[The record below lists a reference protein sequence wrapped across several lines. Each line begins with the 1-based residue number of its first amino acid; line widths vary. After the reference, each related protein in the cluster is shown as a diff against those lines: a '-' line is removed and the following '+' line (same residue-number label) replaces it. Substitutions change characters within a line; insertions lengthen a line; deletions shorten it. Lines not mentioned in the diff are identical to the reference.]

1 MSGERIRAVRAL
13 TVRGGGADYHDQA
26 ADHWIVGQIA
36 TPMSRYPEYR
46 TTRSSWGIDALGSVV
61 VEVEDEAGR
70 VGVGVSTGGVPAAW
84 LVAHHLDRFVVGRQ
98 PSQVELIWDQM
109 YRASLYYGRKG
120 VALNA
125 ISAVDLALWDL
136 WGRQRQEPVF
146 HLLGGPVRQK
156 LPCYATGPRPD
167 WAVAAGFIG
176 GKLPLVHGP
185 DEGAA
190 GLRRNVDRVAHARE
204 QVGPDALLMV
214 DCWMALDLNYA
225 ERLLAELAPLG
236 VYWVEECFPADDYWS
251 YRELRRRRPPGMRIA
266 TGEHEATRWGFRL
279 LLEMEAADVV
289 QPDVTWCGGLTELM
303 RIAALADSWQVPVIP
318 HGSSVYSYHFAAARA
333 ATPFSEFL
341 MMHPT
346 ATGLTPM
353 FDPLLLGEPL
363 PVGGVITVPDTPGF
377 GVELNRSLDLIPAP

>member
-1 MSGERIRAVRAL
+1 MRGERIRAVRAL
-13 TVRGGGADYHDQA
+13 TARGGGADYHDQGA
-26 ADHWIVGQIA
+26 SHWIVGQVA
-36 TPMSRYPEYR
+36 TPMSCYPAYR
-46 TTRSSWGIDALGSVV
+46 DTRSSWGIDALGTVV

-70 VGVGVSTGGVPAAW
+70 VGIGVSTGGVPAAW
-84 LVAHHLDRFVVGRQ
+84 LVAHHLDRFAVGRD

-109 YRASLYYGRKG
+109 YRSSLYYGRKG
-120 VALNA
+120 LALNA

-146 HLLGGPVRQK
+146 HLLGGPVRRN

-167 WAVAAGFIG
+167 WAVAAGFLG

-185 DEGAA
+185 DEGMV
-190 GLRRNVDRVAHARE
+190 GLRKNLDTVARARD
-204 QVGPDALLMV
+204 QMGPDALLMV

-225 ERLLAELAPLG
+225 EQLVAGLAPLG
-236 VYWVEECFPADDYWS
+236 VYWVEECFPPDDYWS
-251 YRELRRRRPPGMRIA
+251 YRELRRRRPLGMRIA

-279 LLEMEAADVV
+279 LLEMEAADVI
-289 QPDVTWCGGLTELM
+289 QPDVTWCGGLTELT

-363 PVGGVITVPDTPGF
+363 PVDGVITVPDTPGF
-377 GVELNRSLDLIPAP
+377 GVELNRSLDLMPAP